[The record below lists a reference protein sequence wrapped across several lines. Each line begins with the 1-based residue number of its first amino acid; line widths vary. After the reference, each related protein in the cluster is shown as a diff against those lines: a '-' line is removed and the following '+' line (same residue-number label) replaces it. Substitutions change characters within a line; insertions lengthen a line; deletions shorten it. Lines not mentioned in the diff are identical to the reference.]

1 MDERTYAYSSAYTVG
16 GVQIS
21 CVDAPAAIDNFFQL
35 ARNGTGGFIT
45 VTSAHG
51 IVDAQADKNLRS
63 IINNARM
70 TLADGMPVFWI
81 GRLKGAKVS
90 RVCGSDFFSG
100 VMLDPRSRNLRH
112 YFYGGMPEST
122 LLLVN
127 RVKEKLGGGAV
138 AGSHCPGFRKP
149 GAREGNS
156 VLRKIQ
162 DAKPDVIWVGLSTP
176 KQEYWMANHTAF
188 FPNSILVGVGAAFDF
203 YAGIQP
209 RAPSLFQRAGLE
221 WLFRLFKEPRRLWPR
236 YRRVVPAMLRILMIE
251 AVGQWSSNRA
261 SGCHDVRV

>member
-1 MDERTYAYSSAYTVG
+1 MKQRTDSAYLTAYTVG

-21 CVDAPAAIDNFFQL
+21 CVDISAAINNFFEL

-45 VTSAHG
+45 VTSSHG
-51 IVDAQADKNLRS
+51 IVEAQADKNLRF
-63 IINNARM
+63 IINSARM

-81 GRLKGAKVS
+81 GRLKGAKAR

-100 VMLDPRSRNLRH
+100 VMEDPRSRNLRH
-112 YFYGGMPEST
+112 YFYGGLPEST

-127 RVKEKLGGGAV
+127 RVKEKVGGGAL
-138 AGSHCPGFRKP
+138 AGSHCPPFREP
-149 GAREGNS
+149 GAREVKS
-156 VLRKIQ
+156 VLKRIQ

-176 KQEYWMANHTAF
+176 KQEYWMANHTIF

-209 RAPSLFQRAGLE
+209 RAPSFFQRMGFE

-236 YRRVVPAMLRILMIE
+236 YRRVVPAMLRLMMME
-251 AVGQWSSNRA
+251 ALGQTSRA
-261 SGCHDVRV
+261 S

>member
-1 MDERTYAYSSAYTVG
+1 MEQRIDREYPTSFTVG

-21 CVDAPAAIDNFFQL
+21 CVEASTAIDNFFEL
-35 ARNGTGGFIT
+35 ARGGTGGFIT

-51 IVDAQADKNLRS
+51 IVEAQADKTLRF
-63 IINNARM
+63 IINSARM

-81 GRLKGAKVS
+81 GRLKGAKVR

-100 VMLDPRSRNLRH
+100 VMQDPRSRNLRH
-112 YFYGGMPEST
+112 FFYGGLPESM

-127 RVKEKLGGGAV
+127 RVKEKLGGGAL
-138 AGSHCPGFRKP
+138 AGSHCPPFRKP
-149 GAREGNS
+149 GAREVQS
-156 VLRKIQ
+156 VLKRIQ

-176 KQEYWMANHTAF
+176 KQEYWMANHTIF

-209 RAPSLFQRAGLE
+209 RAPALFQRAGFE
-221 WLFRLFKEPRRLWPR
+221 WLFRLSKEPRRLWPR
-236 YRRVVPAMLRILMIE
+236 YRRVVPTMLRVMMME
-251 AVGQWSSNRA
+251 ALGQRSRA
-261 SGCHDVRV
+261 SLE